1 MRVKHP
7 PGFTVRTHI
16 YNMYRK
22 LGVTSRTELLALVN
36 KQAQPPGKTRY
47 SSTAKLFLP
56 VAFASYMARSAR
68 WMRAFASKFSTFS
81 W

>member
-1 MRVKHP
+1 MLIKHDESPLPHKEPRVTLKP
-7 PGFTVRTHI
+7 R
-16 YNMYRK
+16 
-22 LGVTSRTELLALVN
+22 LLAPS
-36 KQAQPPGKTRY
+36 QASRPSNLAEPRY

-68 WMRAFASKFSTFS
+68 WIRVCASKFSTFS

>member
-1 MRVKHP
+1 MLINHDESPLPHKEPRVTLK
-7 PGFTVRTHI
+7 
-16 YNMYRK
+16 
-22 LGVTSRTELLALVN
+22 SRLLAPPTS

-68 WMRAFASKFSTFS
+68 WMRACTSKFSTFS